1 MCSSSLFEKA
11 VHVFNMRSAGPARL
25 RARTAELEAG
35 SNISKLESA
44 VEGVVN
50 PNRTLFLRAEVRT
63 ANANLDSIVIEI
75 GKHISD
81 MEEARLEGDLPQNML
96 FSYSTILSNLI
107 SRGETLL
114 NE

>member
-1 MCSSSLFEKA
+1 MGTRWMTVDIMA
-11 VHVFNMRSAGPARL
+11 VGPQTLKNHR
-25 RARTAELEAG
+25 
-35 SNISKLESA
+35 I
-44 VEGVVN
+44 
-50 PNRTLFLRAEVRT
+50 LFLRAEVRT
-63 ANANLDSIVIEI
+63 ANADLDGIVIEI